1 VDGVTLLVYM
11 LSFAIGC
18 MTLAL
23 AVVYCIQSPHTWA
36 KYFII
41 CHASLLGCM
50 MLLALQ
56 LISELFLSGMTSL
69 VISYVIEGVIIAD
82 VTFLIVFIPYFTTWV
97 IAQPWR
103 NPYRTLFFCLSAVY
117 LACGVLNIIFTIRL
131 LSDVTILLFIFVVGF
146 CLTVMLK
153 NLNSIEDKRARAS
166 CIAIIIVSAAMLPAI
181 MLSLFFPSL
190 KPLMYGIYFLAFSIT
205 IMTFLF
211 MEFTTRNRDVQQA
224 KKELSLGDL
233 ETYHITER
241 EFGVIQLISQGFT
254 NKEIASDLNIS
265 ANTVNN
271 HVANIFSKTKVRS
284 RIDLLNLLKQPW

>member
-36 KYFII
+36 KYFIV

-56 LISELFLSGMTSL
+56 LISELFLSGLPSL
-69 VISYVIEGVIIAD
+69 VIGYVIQGVIIAD

-103 NPYRTLFFCLSAVY
+103 NPYRALFFCLGGVY
-117 LACGVLNIIFTIRL
+117 LACGILNIIFTIKA
-131 LSDVTILLFIFVVGF
+131 LSDVTILLFIFVIGF
-146 CLTVMLK
+146 CLIVMLK

-181 MLSLFFPSL
+181 MLAIFFPSL

-211 MEFTTRNRDVQQA
+211 MEFTTRNRDVLHA

-233 ETYHITER
+233 EAYHITER

-254 NKEIASDLNIS
+254 NKEIASELNIS

>member
-1 VDGVTLLVYM
+1 M
-11 LSFAIGC
+11 LAFAMGC

-23 AVVYCIQSPHTWA
+23 AVVYCIQSPHTWT
-36 KYFII
+36 KYFIV

-56 LISELFLSGMTSL
+56 LISKLFLTGTTYL
-69 VISYVIEGVIIAD
+69 VIGYVIEGVIIAD
-82 VTFLIVFIPYFTTWV
+82 VTFLTVFIPYFTTWV

-103 NPYRTLFFCLSAVY
+103 NPYRALFFCLGAVY
-117 LACGVLNIIFTIRL
+117 LACGVLNVIFEIKI
-131 LSDVTILLFIFVVGF
+131 LSDVTILLFVFVVGF
-146 CLTVMLK
+146 CLIVMLK
-153 NLNSIEDKRARAS
+153 NLNSIEDKRARAT

-181 MLSLFFPSL
+181 MLSLFFPSI

-211 MEFTTRNRDVQQA
+211 MEFTGRNKEILHA
-224 KKELSLGDL
+224 KKELTITDL
-233 ETYHITER
+233 EPYHITER
-241 EFGVIQLISQGFT
+241 EFGVIQLISKGMT
-254 NKEIASDLNIS
+254 NKEIASELNIS

-271 HVANIFSKTKVRS
+271 HVANVFSKTKVRS